1 MIKYPGGEVAF
12 WTVLWTLAGSFVSY
26 TSFEAGKTGLS
37 VVFAVLPLAS
47 ALLWLDIRQAKWL
60 IIAYCAFATLG
71 GIVMLFAKGVELR
84 IVGQLV
90 GAVYSIALLLR
101 WNGGP
106 NAE

>member
-12 WTVLWTLAGSFVSY
+12 WTVLWMLAGSFLAY
-26 TSFEAGKTGLS
+26 FTFQAGKTGLG
-37 VVFAVLPLAS
+37 VVYATLPVAS
-47 ALLWLDIRQAKWL
+47 ALLWLDIREAKWL

-71 GIVMLFAKGVELR
+71 GILLLYANGFEMR

-90 GAVYSIALLLR
+90 GAIYSIVLLLR

-106 NAE
+106 NAD